1 MKDES
6 IYIKEQNPE
15 KINNSSS
22 TQNVRNSNPNLF
34 SKDFLYFKNDILKEL
49 NEINIK
55 KKKIRI

>member
-15 KINNSSS
+15 KINNSAS

-49 NEINIK
+49 NVINEN
-55 KKKIRI
+55 